1 MTMTNSNAERHA
13 VVLEFDAARDDTP
26 SSESRGRDQELAA
39 FRADALEGLAQPQKQ
54 IPSKYLYDATGA
66 KLFEQITEQPEY
78 YPTRTEMALL
88 RRHAGEISAA
98 IGPGATIVE
107 PGSGAGEKVE
117 ILIEALESPRAM
129 VPVDIAREQLRRVAR
144 TLAVRH
150 PSLEIVPLWADF
162 TRAIAVPERVACLH
176 PRLVFFPGSTIGNFL
191 PEVQQGL
198 LRALATLAGKDG
210 SLLIGFDRIKDESVL
225 VPAYDDAA
233 GVTRAFELNILERL
247 NRELGADADPQKFEY
262 EARWDAEH
270 ARIEMHLVARE
281 AHAITVAGER
291 FEFAKGE
298 TLWNESSHKYDL
310 ARIERLAASAGL
322 GVEATW
328 SDDDEWFT
336 VAMLRSADA

>member
-1 MTMTNSNAERHA
+1 MTTSDSNPERQA
-13 VVLEFDAARDDTP
+13 VVLELDAAQDDTP
-26 SSESRGRDQELAA
+26 SSESRGRNQELAA

-54 IPSKYLYDATGA
+54 IPSKYLYDSIGA

-88 RRHAGEISAA
+88 RRHAPEIAA
-98 IGPGATIVE
+98 EIGPGATIVE

-117 ILIEALESPRAM
+117 ILIHALESPRAM

-144 TLAVRH
+144 TLAARH
-150 PSLEIVPLWADF
+150 SSLEIVPLWADF

-191 PEVQQGL
+191 PDVQQSL
-198 LRALATLAGKDG
+198 LRALASLAGEDG

-233 GVTRAFELNILERL
+233 GVTRAFEMNILERL
-247 NRELGADADPQKFEY
+247 NRELGADADPAKFDY

-270 ARIEMHLVARE
+270 ARVEMHLIARE
-281 AHAITVAGER
+281 THAIEIGGRR
-291 FEFAKGE
+291 FEFAEGE
-298 TLWNESSHKYDL
+298 TLWNESSYKYDL
-310 ARIERLAASAGL
+310 GSIERLAQGAGL
-322 GVEATW
+322 GVHATW
-328 SDDDEWFT
+328 SDDKEWFT
-336 VAMLRSADA
+336 IALLRQTDA